1 MPARQG
7 CGGVQTSQGF
17 KSCQLMGGLGW
28 FELMFDLHQMMGKNF
43 LCLF

>member
-1 MPARQG
+1 MPAQPV

-17 KSCQLMGGLGW
+17 KSCQLKDSFGW
-28 FELMFDLHQMMGKNF
+28 FALMFDLHQMMGKNF